1 MKYFGLFVIA
11 IACLYF
17 TISMGGA
24 NDYRTVVD
32 SRGVSVEVPIG
43 IERVVTI
50 SGGLVEGV
58 MTSLD
63 EQDKIVGLGH
73 RALRMKFNYT
83 YETID
88 GDTYSY
94 KNGMNPVTYLN
105 PKMTKLP
112 LFADTNGIN
121 YESLAGLEPDLVII
135 RCGCGVLKYPDDENT
150 QKTIDTIESL
160 DIPVVVLYAP
170 GFADELD
177 TETISNEIRIIGQI
191 FGKDQEAEELC
202 HYLENQVDLVTER
215 TNDIPDDEKQ
225 QVLILGLSSIARDNG
240 GAGNVMGTDTMESY
254 FIEEVVNAK
263 NAYQE
268 KGWLTMISVEHI
280 LALNPDVI
288 VLCTSYGYHPPN
300 ELYSSTYYQN
310 IQELDAIKNER
321 VSVLPWTPSNGA
333 KRLEYPIDVMV
344 IAKASYP
351 ELFEDFDI
359 GEWLLDFYQNVYNVD
374 RETAKE
380 LRSAQ
385 WMDWVLEEDYA

>member
-1 MKYFGLFVIA
+1 MKYSKLYVIVT
-11 IACLYF
+11 CLYF
-17 TISMGGA
+17 IVGMGGA
-24 NDYRTVVD
+24 DDYRTVVD
-32 SRGVSVEVPIG
+32 SRGVSVEMPTE
-43 IERVVTI
+43 IERVATI

-58 MTSLD
+58 MTALD

-88 GDTYSY
+88 GNTYYY

-105 PKMTKLP
+105 PQMMELP
-112 LFADTNGIN
+112 LFADSNSIN
-121 YESLAGLEPDLVII
+121 YESLASLEPDLVIL
-135 RCGCGVLKYPDDENT
+135 RCGCGILKYPDDENT
-150 QKTIDTIESL
+150 QKTIETIESL

-191 FGKDQEAEELC
+191 FGKDQDAETLC
-202 HYLENQVDLVTER
+202 HYLESQIDLVADKTD
-215 TNDIPDDEKQ
+215 DIPDDEKQ
-225 QVLILGLSSIARDNG
+225 RVLILGLSSLARDNG
-240 GAGNVMGTDTMESY
+240 GAGNVMGTDTMDSY

-268 KGWLTMISVEHI
+268 TGWLAMISVEHI

-300 ELYSSTYYQN
+300 ELYSAPYYQN
-310 IQELDAIKNER
+310 IQELDAIKNEQ
-321 VSVLPWTPSNGA
+321 VWALPWTPSNAA

-344 IAKASYP
+344 IAKAAYP
-351 ELFEDFDI
+351 GLFEDIDL
-359 GEWLLDFYQNVYNVD
+359 GEWLLDFYMNVYNVD
-374 RETAKE
+374 RDTAKE

-385 WMDWVLEEDYA
+385 WMD